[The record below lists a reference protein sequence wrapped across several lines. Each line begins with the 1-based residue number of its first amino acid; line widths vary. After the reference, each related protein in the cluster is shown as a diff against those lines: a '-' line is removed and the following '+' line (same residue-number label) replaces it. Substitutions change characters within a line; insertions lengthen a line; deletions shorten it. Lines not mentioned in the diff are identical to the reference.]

1 MSEQQLEGGSYEVI
15 RARLL
20 KAATELGRRAED
32 LNARRKTEFGGQ
44 ELTVTGNDRVRTE
57 HSCVPRDIVAV
68 GKHLLFGFNVFM
80 GLKQERTVGEVF
92 SLHDPGDFRD
102 LPSTE
107 AGGFLADRRFVKD
120 FEELCKY
127 YKDTR
132 LLQLKRT
139 ESRLLAIFQT
149 GNSERDVKVFR
160 FSIDPA
166 GHATY
171 IDNRGEGDLQKAPS
185 HDFEWQTAGR
195 DRQVS
200 GRHPHVNILD
210 EVFVETLG
218 GDLTVKIENNTE
230 DGLGIYREPVTE
242 KDQSLDD
249 AEFHYAKCGAVILL
263 KVKPFREEAYRYL
276 VFNTRTQTVK
286 RADAIGVSCVQLPE
300 EQGVIFPG
308 GYALQTGEVKLFDGA
323 SEGLEFERSLKSP
336 NGEDVLY
343 VFHARVAGTYVLLPY
358 NLVRKEVQSPIPCE
372 GYSIFPDGRMV
383 TFRFTGGE
391 AARVHPMQIWQTPF
405 VSPEFAA
412 AQKPSGT
419 FLSKIGNAEL
429 VRGIS
434 EVLTLERMAETE
446 TPTRRT
452 WEDLVAACTRAV
464 DAFFWLGNPEV
475 NLLEPVKELSANA
488 ELIID
493 EFEKVLALQRR
504 ATEEMTRATVA
515 QSELLSRL
523 TVEDLRSTDAFM
535 DALTALRTQ
544 RGRLISLKEVRY
556 VDLGRIEA
564 LEKQVVEGFENVSK
578 QCVGFLLEPTA
589 LQPVIAQIE
598 KTGAEVARSNGT
610 TALEP
615 LTKELER
622 IGAGL
627 DVLGEIVGG
636 LQVGDPVARAKIL
649 EGISEVF
656 GHLNRVRA
664 QATGR
669 KKELL
674 GTEKRAE
681 FGAQFKL
688 LGQSIESALGS
699 ADSPEKCDE
708 LLARLQ
714 VQLEELEGRF
724 SELDEFAAELAKKR
738 DELFEAF
745 EARKQTLV
753 DERQR
758 RAQNLFA
765 AADRILQGVARRAKT
780 FKTDDELNSYFAAD
794 PMVQKLGDLSRQ
806 LLELKDSVKADEL
819 DSRLKTARQDAIR
832 SLRDKKDLYEDGANV
847 IKLGAHRFNVNVQPL
862 ELTVLPKDGGLFAHL
877 TGSDYLQRIEDPAL
891 EGARDLWDQALPSE
905 SPDVYRGEYLAW
917 QLSGAE
923 KGRELEA
930 ARAWASSH
938 LDEGYERGIHDAD
951 AALIA
956 ARLVELKAAAGLL
969 RYPPKARALATLFW
983 SEWGDE
989 AARDVAHRR
998 AMSLGRLQAAWK
1010 SSSEAQS
1017 LIDELSGEIRA
1028 SLSPRRGE
1036 GRGEG
1041 AVEQHIRLAAEYL
1054 VEELAQTHP
1063 RFVLS
1068 GDAVSL
1074 SDQLRGWL
1082 EAQGSRADFEA
1093 DFRALNAHAQVRFNL
1108 ATAWLTAFAEAKAPH
1123 LTRAVPEAAAL
1134 LAVDETR
1141 IDRYVSSAATTAT
1154 VEGLLGQHP
1163 RIKAGKLELD
1173 LPDFMGRLSAFMHER
1188 LPRFRAY
1195 REHLSGLLHKERKRL
1210 RIDELQPK
1218 VLSSFVRNRLI
1229 DEVYLPLIGT
1239 NLSKQLGTAGEN
1251 KRTDRMGLLLLVSP
1265 PGYGKTTLM
1274 EYVASRLGLT
1284 FVKVNGPAL
1293 GHDVT
1298 SVDPADAPNAT
1309 ARQEVERINFA
1320 FELGNNVMLYLDDIQ
1335 HTNPELLQKFI
1346 SLCDAQRRIEGVWNG
1361 QTRTYDFR
1369 GKKFCVVMAG
1379 NPYTESGE
1387 RFRIPDMLANRA
1399 DTYNLGE
1406 ILEGKSDLFAL
1417 SYLENALTSNT
1428 VLAPLATR
1436 PAGDV
1441 HRLIKMAQ
1449 GGEVPSAELEHGY
1462 SAVELQEITA
1472 VMQRLFKVQSTL
1484 LKVNQQY
1491 IASASQDDRFRTE
1504 PPFKLQGS
1512 YRNMNKLAE
1521 KVASALTD
1529 AELEVLV
1536 DQHYAA
1542 ESQTLTSAAEVN
1554 LLKLAELRGRQTPEQ
1569 AKRWEELKRGYVR
1582 VQTMGGK
1589 EDDPAVR
1596 VSGAIASIGTEV
1608 SKMGEAVIK
1617 AASQPRPAAEPLGP
1631 RLDALAAAVK
1641 QASSNGLLEKLE
1653 ALTKAVREAAPK
1665 PVQVNVPA
1673 AAPPPLPAKPY
1684 DDKQLLARLDAL
1696 AEAFRERPAQ
1706 PVAVQTPA
1714 VSTPDLSPILDK
1726 LTDAVRAMSTAQP
1739 AGPASP
1745 PGLQPKG
1752 TAAIQ
1757 KHVALLR
1764 ERLAPLA
1771 QEAKAALQQG
1781 HSGQLQAVAVWQ
1793 RVNEALEVLQAM
1805 SGKPSSRK

>member
-1 MSEQQLEGGSYEVI
+1 
-15 RARLL
+15 
-20 KAATELGRRAED
+20 
-32 LNARRKTEFGGQ
+32 

-57 HSCVPRDIVAV
+57 NNCVPRDIVAL

-80 GLKQERTVGEVF
+80 GLKQERAVSEVF
-92 SLHDPGDFRD
+92 SLHDANDFS
-102 LPSTE
+102 LVPETE

-120 FEELCKY
+120 FEDLCKY
-127 YKDTR
+127 YKDTK
-132 LLQLKRT
+132 LLQLRRT

-149 GNSERDVKVFR
+149 GHNERDIKVFR
-160 FSIDPA
+160 FSVDAA
-166 GHATY
+166 GKATY
-171 IDNRGEGDLQKAPS
+171 IDNRGENDLHKAPS

-195 DRQVS
+195 ERQVS

-210 EVFVETLG
+210 EVFVETVG

-230 DGLGIYREPVTE
+230 DGLGIYREPVSE

-249 AEFHYAKCGAVILL
+249 AEFHFAKVGAVILL
-263 KVKPFREEAYRYL
+263 KVKPFREDAYRYL

-308 GYALQTGEVKLFDGA
+308 GYALQTGEVKLFDA
-323 SEGLEFERSLKSP
+323 VSKGLEFERALKSP

-343 VFHARVAGTYVLLPY
+343 VFHEREAGTYVLLPY

-372 GYSIFPDGRMV
+372 GYSLFADGRMV

-391 AARVHPMQIWQTPF
+391 AQRVHPMQVWQTPF
-405 VSPEFAA
+405 LSPEFAA

-419 FLSKIGNAEL
+419 FLSKIGNPEL

-452 WEDLVAACTRAV
+452 WEDLVAACTRAT
-464 DAFFWLGNPEV
+464 DAFFWLGNAEV
-475 NLLEPVKELSANA
+475 NLLEPVKELASNA

-504 ATEEMTRATVA
+504 ASEEMTRATVA
-515 QSELLSRL
+515 QGELLGRL

-556 VDLGRIEA
+556 VDLTRIEG
-564 LEKQVVEGFENVSK
+564 LEKQVIEGFENVSK

-589 LQPVIAQIE
+589 LQPVVEQIGR
-598 KTGAEVARSNGT
+598 TGAEVQKAIGT
-610 TALEP
+610 AHLEP
-615 LTKELER
+615 LQRELER

-656 GHLNRVRA
+656 SHLNRVRA
-664 QATGR
+664 QATGK

-738 DELFEAF
+738 EELFEAF

-758 RAQNLFA
+758 RAQNLFG

-794 PMVQKLGDLSRQ
+794 PMVQKLGDLSKQ

-819 DSRLKTARQDAIR
+819 DSRLKTARQDALR
-832 SLRDKKDLYEDGANV
+832 ALRDKKDLFEDGANV

-862 ELTVLPKDGGLFAHL
+862 ELTVLPKEGGLFTHL
-877 TGSDYLQRIEDPAL
+877 TGSDYLARIEDPAL
-891 EGARDLWDQALPSE
+891 EGARDLWDQSLPSE
-905 SPDVYRGEYLAW
+905 TADVYRGEYLAW
-917 QLSGAE
+917 QLAGCE

-930 ARAWASSH
+930 ARAWAASH

-956 ARLVELKAAAGLL
+956 ARLTELKASAGLL
-969 RYPPKARALATLFW
+969 RYPARARALATLFW
-983 SEWGDE
+983 AEWGD
-989 AARDVAHRR
+989 AHARDVAHRR

-1010 SSSEAQS
+1010 GTTEAQA
-1017 LIDELSGEIRA
+1017 LIDELAAEMKAGPDS
-1028 SLSPRRGE
+1028 
-1036 GRGEG
+1036 
-1041 AVEQHIRLAAEYL
+1041 RLAAEYL
-1054 VEELAQTHP
+1054 AHELAEAHP
-1063 RFVLS
+1063 RFVVS
-1068 GDAVSL
+1068 GDAVAL
-1074 SDQLRGWL
+1074 RDQLRAWL
-1082 EAQGSRADFEA
+1082 ETQGSRADFEA
-1093 DFRALNAHAQVRFNL
+1093 DFRALSSHPHVAFNL
-1108 ATAWLTAFAEAKAPH
+1108 AAAWLGAFAGARAPH

-1134 LAVDETR
+1134 LTVDEAR
-1141 IDRYVSSAATTAT
+1141 VDRHVSSAATTAT
-1154 VEGLLGQHP
+1154 VDGLLGQHP
-1163 RIKAGKLELD
+1163 RLKAGKLELD
-1173 LPDFMGRLSAFMHER
+1173 LPDFMGRLSAFVQEK
-1188 LPRFRAY
+1188 LPRYRAY
-1195 REHLSGLLHKERKRL
+1195 REQLSALLQRERKRL
-1210 RIDELQPK
+1210 RLDELQPK
-1218 VLSSFVRNRLI
+1218 VLSSFVRNQLI
-1229 DEVYLPLIGT
+1229 DQVYLPLIGT
-1239 NLSKQLGTAGEN
+1239 NLAKQLGTAGEN

-1346 SLCDAQRRIEGVWNG
+1346 SLCDAQRRIEGVWGG

-1406 ILEGKSDLFAL
+1406 ILDGKADLFAL

-1441 HRLIKMAQ
+1441 HKLIKMAQ
-1449 GGEVPSAELEHGY
+1449 GGDVPSSELEHGY
-1462 SAVELQEITA
+1462 SAVELQEIGA
-1472 VMQRLFKVQSTL
+1472 VMQRMFKVQATL

-1521 KVASALTD
+1521 KVASAMTD
-1529 AELEVLV
+1529 SELETLV

-1554 LLKLAELRGRQTPEQ
+1554 LLKLAELRGRQSPEQ
-1569 AKRWEELKRGYVR
+1569 AKRWEELKRGYQR

-1608 SKMGEAVIK
+1608 QRMGEAVIR
-1617 AASQPRPAAEPLGP
+1617 AASQPKAPAEPLGAK
-1631 RLDALAAAVK
+1631 LDALAAAVR
-1641 QASSNGLLEKLE
+1641 AG
-1653 ALTKAVREAAPK
+1653 AAQP
-1665 PVQVNVPA
+1665 P
-1673 AAPPPLPAKPY
+1673 APPPLPAKPY
-1684 DDKQLLARLDAL
+1684 DDRALLQKLDAL
-1696 AEAFRERPAQ
+1696 AAALRERPEPAPVVVPAPAAAQ
-1706 PVAVQTPA
+1706 
-1714 VSTPDLSPILDK
+1714 TPDLSPILDK
-1726 LTDAVRAMSTAQP
+1726 LTDAVRAMSTSQA
-1739 AGPASP
+1739 APASP
-1745 PGLQPKG
+1745 PGLAPKG
-1752 TAAIQ
+1752 TAAVQ

-1771 QEAKAALQQG
+1771 QEAKAALAQG
-1781 HSGQLQAVAVWQ
+1781 SSGQLQAVAVWQ
-1793 RVNEALEVLQAM
+1793 TVSEALEVLAAM
-1805 SGKPSSRK
+1805 SGTKPTRR